1 MTTDETRDQS
11 GNTPEYVVQEAIY
24 EHDDSWDLNE
34 HIVAALRNEG
44 MLAEGAPA
52 DEQVEAA
59 TWALIESDTDTSD
72 RGVSDEHYRERR
84 ADVERVAP
92 ILRAGAAPPAPSDD
106 RESLI
111 AEAQAAWDAA
121 GRMPQG
127 TMVHETQWKPFAAL
141 YNVTERLIDALAF
154 PPAPSETRCW
164 CFDLPRGEHH
174 ADCEPEPAPSGGR
187 ERLVAEARA
196 IVDRAAHGTPSTH
209 AARIRA
215 GDVEDERL
223 RIIVQLADAI
233 AAPAPAPGPLRWKY
247 DGGHGAML
255 DEKDQVVGYYRPPA
269 KAPVDEAKLAEVV
282 DNAQR
287 RWNGSGRREPI
298 ATAITREVVAMLRGD
313 G

>member
-92 ILRAGAAPPAPSDD
+92 ILRAGAAPPAPSDE
-106 RESLI
+106 REMLITSLRRVAAVLEEYEFEDHASEAAGLMNSA
-111 AEAQAAWDAA
+111 AEA
-121 GRMPQG
+121 
-127 TMVHETQWKPFAAL
+127 L
-141 YNVTERLIDALAF
+141 
-154 PPAPSETRCW
+154 
-164 CFDLPRGEHH
+164 
-174 ADCEPEPAPSGGR
+174 
-187 ERLVAEARA
+187 
-196 IVDRAAHGTPSTH
+196 
-209 AARIRA
+209 
-215 GDVEDERL
+215 
-223 RIIVQLADAI
+223 
-233 AAPAPAPGPLRWKY
+233 AAP
-247 DGGHGAML
+247 
-255 DEKDQVVGYYRPPA
+255 
-269 KAPVDEAKLAEVV
+269 APVDEAKLAEVV

-287 RWNGSGRREPI
+287 RWNGSGRWEPI
-298 ATAITREVVAMLRGD
+298 ASAITRDVLALLRGD
-313 G
+313 RR